1 MKSTV
6 DDAEWIWDR
15 NKFVNRTYLM
25 KEMFQNYYD
34 GDEDWDLPEVCET
47 LIERLSMTFTT
58 DGKRQRLPLTFYSFI
73 VIIK

>member
-1 MKSTV
+1 MKMKSTV

-34 GDEDWDLPEVCET
+34 GEEDWDLPEVFASS
-47 LIERLSMTFTT
+47 IVSS
-58 DGKRQRLPLTFYSFI
+58 PLLEN
-73 VIIK
+73 

>member
-1 MKSTV
+1 MSGHVATEQLHDTITACVTVKVKVKMKSTV

-34 GDEDWDLPEVCET
+34 GEEDWDVPQVCE
-47 LIERLSMTFTT
+47 FC
-58 DGKRQRLPLTFYSFI
+58 
-73 VIIK
+73 

>member
-6 DDAEWIWDR
+6 DGAEWIWDR

-47 LIERLSMTFTT
+47 L
-58 DGKRQRLPLTFYSFI
+58 LT
-73 VIIK
+73 

>member
-34 GDEDWDLPEVCET
+34 GEEDWDLPEVFASS
-47 LIERLSMTFTT
+47 IVSS
-58 DGKRQRLPLTFYSFI
+58 PLLL
-73 VIIK
+73 